1 MTPALAGLGFP
12 FRIRAGGVERAA
24 GVDKLDQDVLH
35 LLGTRVGERVLRRGY
50 GGGVHHRIQEP
61 NDTTLHALV
70 TYEIEQALLV
80 HAPDV
85 HLVGPI
91 RLSAREE
98 ELTVVV
104 EYVASPT
111 DVVRRLQLTL
121 P

>member
-1 MTPALAGLGFP
+1 MTTPLAGVGFP
-12 FRIRAGGVERAA
+12 FRIRAGGVVRAA
-24 GVDKLDQDVLH
+24 GIDKLGQDVRH

-50 GGGVHHRIQEP
+50 GGGVHHRVQEP

-70 TYEIEQALLV
+70 TYEIEQALLL

-104 EYVASPT
+104 EYAASPAN
-111 DVVRRLQLTL
+111 VVRRLQLTL